1 MKILFLHIGDMHVK
15 DRKCI
20 NSFQIK
26 KIADALNCFCN
37 YDQIILIIA
46 GDIAYSGTKEQYK
59 YAEYL
64 VGTLISEIKK
74 VCNYSKKIDVL
85 CVPGN
90 HDLDHN
96 GSPMTSEF
104 LQGIRK
110 VNSYDKHLPNEL
122 KKQEAFFSFACR
134 NSCFTDKSVFDRKVL
149 KYSDFTIEVNMINS
163 GVFSILEEDKALHY
177 IPMHYINEISLPTKS
192 DFVITVMHHSPEWY
206 VDDLKNNLEE
216 VIYSKSSIVFYGH
229 EHYIAKK
236 TIAYESNAPAII
248 QAGGC
253 LCENENW
260 STSSFHAGEFDTN
273 TRIYKHIEYRWNPRH
288 KQYEPYESFDDTLPY
303 KPSIEK
309 NLEITETFKKDLL
322 IDTWHDISTDFR
334 DYYVFPRIQ
343 SEERISGNNREF
355 TNHDTFIDEILNK
368 KKIIITGGYNSG
380 KTLLLKAL
388 MLQLVQRN
396 YIVLF
401 CDIDNIR
408 GKKAERIIRNCFE
421 DIYGDKESDYKRYEQ
436 IPKER
441 KVLIIDDFDQIKS
454 SSLDMFMSQ
463 IGEKFEYF
471 IFSSKELIDVS
482 LLERTKAQ
490 LKAVD
495 SIYRYKIM
503 PLYADKR
510 QELIERVVKIKA
522 TDPSSVAKIS
532 KILTEAITAQR
543 RFINLDPDFIIKYVE
558 YYCNN
563 VGDAVGGDS
572 GVFSK
577 VFEAS
582 LINAINKYQTQKLSV
597 DKVFVLLSK
606 IAHYIHFNKAYPIS
620 KQQVLKIIDQY
631 NEDYGADVI
640 GIDFISIAT
649 QANILVFDET
659 LTGYRFANKN
669 YLAYFVARELNSQYN
684 NTGDDS
690 DLQTVL
696 RYACF
701 GINADILLFVSYITD
716 NIKILRLILQIAIE
730 YTKDW
735 AEFDLLNN
743 VPNFLSMEKKHY
755 VELPAEDAK
764 QKEQEAEVLSEKE
777 TDKAIQTIDIYD
789 YSEDDI
795 DNFINQLIRASQL
808 LTIVA
813 RCLPNF
819 EHSMLK
825 SDKENFI
832 RVIYTLPNKV
842 FNLWALEKD
851 KEFDEIVRF
860 FKEQSQDY
868 YIRQKKLKDDDIVR
882 VLQWTAMS
890 FLLDLYNLAV
900 FYATKENTIEYL
912 SSFNYSEKGTYKLE
926 HLMMLE
932 RQASA
937 DAFISEAIDATR
949 DKNGHLYPI
958 LISRVVSHALV
969 YRPDFKQH
977 QVQQLQS
984 KFFPGKE
991 SQKKILVQ
999 RMQNKNVE

>member
-1 MKILFLHIGDMHVK
+1 
-15 DRKCI
+15 
-20 NSFQIK
+20 
-26 KIADALNCFCN
+26 
-37 YDQIILIIA
+37 
-46 GDIAYSGTKEQYK
+46 
-59 YAEYL
+59 
-64 VGTLISEIKK
+64 
-74 VCNYSKKIDVL
+74 
-85 CVPGN
+85 
-90 HDLDHN
+90 
-96 GSPMTSEF
+96 
-104 LQGIRK
+104 
-110 VNSYDKHLPNEL
+110 
-122 KKQEAFFSFACR
+122 
-134 NSCFTDKSVFDRKVL
+134 
-149 KYSDFTIEVNMINS
+149 
-163 GVFSILEEDKALHY
+163 
-177 IPMHYINEISLPTKS
+177 
-192 DFVITVMHHSPEWY
+192 
-206 VDDLKNNLEE
+206 
-216 VIYSKSSIVFYGH
+216 
-229 EHYIAKK
+229 
-236 TIAYESNAPAII
+236 
-248 QAGGC
+248 
-253 LCENENW
+253 
-260 STSSFHAGEFDTN
+260 
-273 TRIYKHIEYRWNPRH
+273 
-288 KQYEPYESFDDTLPY
+288 
-303 KPSIEK
+303 
-309 NLEITETFKKDLL
+309 
-322 IDTWHDISTDFR
+322 
-334 DYYVFPRIQ
+334 
-343 SEERISGNNREF
+343 
-355 TNHDTFIDEILNK
+355 
-368 KKIIITGGYNSG
+368 
-380 KTLLLKAL
+380 
-388 MLQLVQRN
+388 
-396 YIVLF
+396 
-401 CDIDNIR
+401 
-408 GKKAERIIRNCFE
+408 
-421 DIYGDKESDYKRYEQ
+421 
-436 IPKER
+436 
-441 KVLIIDDFDQIKS
+441 
-454 SSLDMFMSQ
+454 
-463 IGEKFEYF
+463 
-471 IFSSKELIDVS
+471 
-482 LLERTKAQ
+482 
-490 LKAVD
+490 
-495 SIYRYKIM
+495 M

-795 DNFINQLIRASQL
+795 DNYINQLIRASQL

-842 FNLWALEKD
+842 FNLWALETD

-868 YIRQKKLKDDDIVR
+868 YIRQKKLKTTICAR
-882 VLQWTAMS
+882 I
-890 FLLDLYNLAV
+890 AV
-900 FYATKENTIEYL
+900 DRYVIF
-912 SSFNYSEKGTYKLE
+912 
-926 HLMMLE
+926 
-932 RQASA
+932 
-937 DAFISEAIDATR
+937 TR
-949 DKNGHLYPI
+949 SL
-958 LISRVVSHALV
+958 
-969 YRPDFKQH
+969 
-977 QVQQLQS
+977 
-984 KFFPGKE
+984 
-991 SQKKILVQ
+991 
-999 RMQNKNVE
+999 